1 MIIYNLGCTSREHAV
16 DGIEDCD
23 GDGVNGKMEE
33 STREECSHRTP
44 QVRIQNGEREY
55 GVLSTS
61 SRRGTS
67 PFCERV
73 RHL

>member
-1 MIIYNLGCTSREHAV
+1 MIIYNLACTSREHAV

-44 QVRIQNGEREY
+44 QVRIQNGGK
-55 GVLSTS
+55 GVRS
-61 SRRGTS
+61 SQYVFAEGQTALLRGG
-67 PFCERV
+67 
-73 RHL
+73 